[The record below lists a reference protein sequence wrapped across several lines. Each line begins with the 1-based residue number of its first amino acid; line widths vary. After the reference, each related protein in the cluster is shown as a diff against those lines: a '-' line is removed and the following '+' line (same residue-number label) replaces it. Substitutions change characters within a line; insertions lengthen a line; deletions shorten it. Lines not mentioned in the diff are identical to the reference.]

1 MILKHRKVTAQK
13 LHQRGSLDELADA
26 LPLFQIHLFDIDV
39 PGKIRFQE
47 SETLSPGDSL
57 SVFETR
63 KRPLPSPVLRLKPD
77 DGVVTVPR
85 LPLLPQPS
93 VKWAW
98 GFATT
103 SDLQNWHSCTAGKV
117 RFRRAPCCGFRSS

>member
-63 KRPLPSPVLRLKPD
+63 KRPLPSLAWRLKPH
-77 DGVVTVPR
+77 DGVVTVPVCPASR
-85 LPLLPQPS
+85 SLL
-93 VKWAW
+93 
-98 GFATT
+98 
-103 SDLQNWHSCTAGKV
+103 
-117 RFRRAPCCGFRSS
+117 